1 MKKHRL
7 NLVLALALAALCL
20 WAVWQLVL
28 RPAAPGQTAT
38 VRQENQV
45 LLTIPLEE
53 EQEYSLRP
61 WGIDMTI
68 EVSRS
73 RARVS
78 HSNCPDHICVDTGW
92 LELSGQTAVCMPNRV
107 TLTLD

>member
-1 MKKHRL
+1 M
-7 NLVLALALAALCL
+7 
-20 WAVWQLVL
+20 
-28 RPAAPGQTAT
+28 
-38 VRQENQV
+38 
-45 LLTIPLEE
+45 LLTIQLPERD